1 MILLIVIKVVTIVA
15 VPFVIIVGREIW
27 GNISTTFS
35 ASKRLINALLCV
47 SVLAQPPQV
56 EEEEISS
63 YMSCSGG

>member
-1 MILLIVIKVVTIVA
+1 MILLMIIKAVTTVA

-56 EEEEISS
+56 EEEQISS
-63 YMSCSGG
+63 YRSCSGG

>member
-1 MILLIVIKVVTIVA
+1 MILLIVIKAVTIVA

>member
-1 MILLIVIKVVTIVA
+1 MILLIIIKAVTIVA

-47 SVLAQPPQV
+47 SVLAQPPHV
-56 EEEEISS
+56 EEEQISS
-63 YMSCSGG
+63 YGSRSGG